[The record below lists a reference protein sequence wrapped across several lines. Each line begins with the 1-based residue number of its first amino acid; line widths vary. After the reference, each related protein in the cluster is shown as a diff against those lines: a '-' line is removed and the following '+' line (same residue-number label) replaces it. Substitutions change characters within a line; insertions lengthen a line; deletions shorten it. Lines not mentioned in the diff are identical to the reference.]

1 MLTSRGGM
9 PRRAVLTG
17 GAALAL
23 SSVMSA
29 RSARAAGKPIR
40 ISMISPLSGPAAPFG
55 TEYAEGARAYVDSW
69 NARGGFKGQPVGF
82 ELVDDESSTVAATNA
97 FRRFA
102 TNPDTTLVW
111 LASASSAIMAVKPL
125 CSEYKMPTVCGG
137 VIDSIG
143 VPADSYLFKV
153 VAGTTD
159 FQKAL
164 MLWVKSKGYKRVA
177 MMHPT
182 DGYGQAEQVSIKRLA
197 GEVGAEIVAIET
209 YQNTDTNFTTQ
220 LVKLRSARPDLVY
233 IASAGAPAILIYK
246 QFKQFGMQTPIA
258 MTQASISRAFIE
270 GVGGPAQV
278 KGLFMASNLGNL
290 GTGAGGDAGRLF
302 GEMNAALKKPGTMF
316 TSFGWDHGILTEWA
330 LGRSDDSRQGL
341 RNVLESVKDL
351 PGINGPFAYTPDN
364 HIGQDYRGLTM
375 VAFDGE
381 RFVPAT

>member
-1 MLTSRGGM
+1 MVTNHQIS
-9 PRRAVLTG
+9 RRAVLG
-17 GAALAL
+17 GSAALAL
-23 SSVMSA
+23 SSFVPGRPA
-29 RSARAAGKPIR
+29 HAADKPVR

-69 NARGGFKGQPVGF
+69 NTRGGFKGQPVGF
-82 ELVDDESSTVAATNA
+82 ELVDDESSTVASTNA

-143 VPADSYLFKV
+143 LPADPYLFKV
-153 VAGTTD
+153 VAGTTE

-164 MLWVKSKGYKRVA
+164 MLWVKGKGYKRVA

-197 GEVGAEIVAIET
+197 GDVGAEIVAIET

-246 QFKQFGMQTPIA
+246 QFKQLSMQMPIA

-278 KGLFMASNLGNL
+278 KGLFMATNLGNL

-302 GEMNAALKKPGTMF
+302 GQMNAALKKPGTMF

-330 LGRSDDSRQGL
+330 LGRSDGSREGL
-341 RNVLESVKDL
+341 RNALESAKDL
-351 PGINGPFAYTPDN
+351 PGINGPFAYTPEN

-375 VAFDGE
+375 AVFDGE